1 MLESMKI
8 SKGNFR
14 QLPLARKRQLLRELS
29 GELKF
34 QNRRIKAMER
44 AISDLRAEINHIDT
58 ELERAITRRNIEA
71 GILADL
77 SELV

>member
-1 MLESMKI
+1 MLESIKI

-14 QLPLARKRQLLRELS
+14 QLPLRRKRELLRELS

-34 QNRRIKAMER
+34 QNTRIKAMER
-44 AISDLRAEINHIDT
+44 AISDLRAEIAHIDT
-58 ELERAITRRNIEA
+58 ELERTITRRNIEA
-71 GILADL
+71 EILADL